1 MSIVESLDY
10 TIKSL
15 ESLSKIHKLLNDNNV
30 TLTTE
35 LDNKYTSLT
44 ELKEEK
50 EYYSIAVDKIY
61 EESIGS
67 LKNTLD
73 TALQYIF
80 HDRNYSSELTLED
93 KRGTKTLDISL
104 RDLDNDP
111 DMLLDIKDD
120 QGQGVAAVVSAILK
134 TYLLIN
140 KNTRI
145 LLLDEKY
152 SNVSQEYINRF
163 FDFLRKM
170 CEEKSFILVMV
181 THDDRMTPYADKV
194 FQVNN
199 GNVLLI
205 KDKDD

>member
-1 MSIVESLDY
+1 
-10 TIKSL
+10 
-15 ESLSKIHKLLNDNNV
+15 
-30 TLTTE
+30 
-35 LDNKYTSLT
+35 
-44 ELKEEK
+44 
-50 EYYSIAVDKIY
+50 VDKIY